1 MIKVLLLDTGK
12 EWGGGTNSLLELL
25 KRIDRQRFAVSASFY
40 HDYGMGADSSI
51 SQEMAAIG
59 VPFQRLPPL
68 KQPLWAKLAKEL
80 ARGLLAWSPAL
91 RRAAVFA
98 IERAWRIR
106 PRARAI
112 ADVLRAGDFDLL
124 YLNNQPASNLEGY
137 LAGELAGKPVVQ
149 HCRID
154 VALNASEVA
163 VSNRVAS
170 RIICVSHGL
179 AQSLR
184 EQGIDPVRL
193 VVVPNAI
200 DSAQAI
206 PDAADIEG
214 VPAAAM
220 VVGTIGSLIKRK
232 SIDHLIRAL
241 ASRSEPLHLLVLGAG
256 PEAATLK
263 QLAVE
268 LGVAARV
275 HFAGFQQQPLPW
287 LAAMDI
293 FVLASAKEGLP
304 RVVLEAM
311 LLGKPVLASRVVG
324 PAELV
329 VDGETGF
336 LYDYGDVAALAARLG
351 ELAGSPVLRAR
362 FGEAGRRR
370 VVERYSIDG
379 YVKGVEQVLSAAA
392 GGAR

>member
-25 KRIDRQRFAVSASFY
+25 RRIDRQRFAVTACFY

-51 SQEMAAIG
+51 AQEMAAIG
-59 VPFQRLPPL
+59 VPFVRLPTRR
-68 KQPLWAKLAKEL
+68 QPLWAKLAKEL
-80 ARGLLAWSPAL
+80 ARGLLAWIPAL
-91 RRAAVFA
+91 RRSAVFA
-98 IERAWRIR
+98 VERAWRIR
-106 PRARAI
+106 PRASAI
-112 ADVLRAGDFDLL
+112 AAVLRDDGYDLL

-137 LAGELAGKPVVQ
+137 LAGELVGKPVVQ

-154 VALNASEVA
+154 VTLNAFEVA
-163 VSNRVAS
+163 AANRVAH
-170 RIICVSHGL
+170 RIICVSNGL

-184 EQGIDPVRL
+184 EQGIDPARL

-200 DSAQAI
+200 DSTQAI
-206 PDAADIEG
+206 PNAAAIED
-214 VPAAAM
+214 VPAGAI

-241 ASRSEPLHLLVLGAG
+241 ASRSEPVHLLVVGEG
-256 PEAATLK
+256 PEEAALK
-263 QLAVE
+263 RLAAE
-268 LGVAARV
+268 LDVAERV
-275 HFAGFQQQPLPW
+275 HFAGFRQQPLPW

-311 LLGKPVLASRVVG
+311 LLGKPVVASRVVG

-329 VDGETGF
+329 VEGETGF
-336 LYDYGDVAALAARLG
+336 LYDYGDVAALALRLG
-351 ELAGSPVLRAR
+351 ELAGSPALRVR
-362 FGEAGRRR
+362 LGEAGRRR
-370 VVERYSIDG
+370 VVEHYSIDG

>member
-25 KRIDRQRFAVSASFY
+25 KRIDRQRFAVTACFY
-40 HDYGMGADSSI
+40 HDYGKGSDSSI
-51 SQEMAAIG
+51 SREMAALDI
-59 VPFQRLPPL
+59 PFLRLPTL
-68 KQPLWAKLAKEL
+68 RQPLWAKLAKEL
-80 ARGLLAWSPAL
+80 ARGLLVWAPRL

-98 IERAWRIR
+98 VDRVWRIA

-112 ADVLRAGDFDLL
+112 AKLLGDGGYDLI

-137 LAGELAGKPVVQ
+137 LGGELAGKPVVQ

-154 VALNASEVA
+154 VALNAFEIA
-163 VSNRVAS
+163 TSNRIAA
-170 RIICVSHGL
+170 RIICVSNGL

-184 EQGIDPVRL
+184 DQGVDAARI

-200 DSAQAI
+200 DSAQAAPQAVRLEGI
-206 PDAADIEG
+206 PTGAI
-214 VPAAAM
+214 VI
-220 VVGTIGSLIKRK
+220 GTVGSLIKRK

-241 ASRSEPLHLLVLGAG
+241 AVRQEQLHLLVLGEG
-256 PEAATLK
+256 PEEVALRR
-263 QLAVE
+263 LASALDIAE
-268 LGVAARV
+268 RV
-275 HFAGFQQQPLPW
+275 HFAGFQERPLPW

-311 LLGKPVLASRVVG
+311 LLGKPVIASRVIG

-329 VDGETGF
+329 VPGETGF
-336 LYDYGDVAALAARLG
+336 LYEYGDVQALASHIG
-351 ELAGSPVLRAR
+351 ELAASPSVRAR
-362 FGEAGRRR
+362 FGSAGQQR
-370 VVERYSIDG
+370 VVEHYSIER
-379 YVKGVEQVLSAAA
+379 YVSGVEDVLAAA
-392 GGAR
+392 GSAP